1 MRYASFFTG
10 AGGLDLGLDQA
21 GWECVFANEMDP
33 QACETLRL
41 NGRDGV
47 LRRGD
52 IRGLAV
58 EEIRRAAGPG
68 PLAVVG
74 GPPCQAF
81 STAGR
86 RLGLN
91 DERGNV
97 FLKFLDLAIS
107 LDPEL
112 IVIENVRGLLS
123 APLRHRPLSQRG
135 SDWPP
140 LAPDETRGGALRHIL
155 AVLGTAGFDVTFD
168 LYDAANFGVPQ
179 RRERIVLFASRA
191 GKPPRLAPSHG
202 PEGWRTFREAAS
214 GLAECDYVP
223 LRPAQSRY
231 LPWLGPGQNWRDL
244 PRQVQREAMGKAF
257 ESGGGRT
264 GFYRRLAWDEPAPTL
279 MTSPTMP
286 ATLLAH
292 PEELRPLSVQ
302 EYARLQTFP
311 DGYRFAGRL
320 QERYR
325 LIGNAVPVEFGRA
338 IAEQIGGA
346 CSKTGAASVRP
357 SRYHSTSDSTWLM
370 GSTPGLG
377 RR

>member
-1 MRYASFFTG
+1 MSFFTG
-10 AGGLDLGLDQA
+10 AGGLDLGLDLA
-21 GWECVFANEMDP
+21 GWECAFASEIDP
-33 QACETLRL
+33 LACETLRL
-41 NGRDGV
+41 NGRDRF
-47 LRRGD
+47 LRQGD
-52 IRGLAV
+52 IRGLTV
-58 EEIRRAAGPG
+58 EEVRGAVGHG

-91 DERGNV
+91 DQRGNV
-97 FLKFLDLAIS
+97 FLKFLDLAVG
-107 LDPEL
+107 LEPEL

-123 APLRHRPLSQRG
+123 APLRHRPHSQRG
-135 SDWPP
+135 PNWPP

-155 AVLGTAGFDVTFD
+155 AALESAGFGVTFD

-179 RRERIVLFASRA
+179 RRERVVLLASRA
-191 GKPPRLAPSHG
+191 GKPPRLVPTHG
-202 PEGWRTFREAAS
+202 PADWRTFRAAVL
-214 GLAECDYVP
+214 GLTECEHAP
-223 LRPAQSRY
+223 LRPAQARY
-231 LPWLGPGQNWRDL
+231 LTRLGPGQNWRDL
-244 PRQVQREAMGKAF
+244 PEPVQREAMGKAF

-264 GFYRRLAWDEPAPTL
+264 GFYRRLSWDDPAPTL

-311 DGYRFAGRL
+311 DSYRFAGRL
-320 QERYR
+320 ADRYR

-338 IAEQIGGA
+338 IAEQAGSAGRKA
-346 CSKTGAASVRP
+346 RASSVRS
-357 SRYHSTSDSTWLM
+357 SRYQRTCDATWLREPTAV
-370 GSTPGLG
+370 SS